1 MTIQPD
7 AALETGTFT
16 VKRGLAD
23 MLRGGVIMDVV
34 DAEQAK
40 VAEDAG
46 AVAVMALERVP
57 ADIRREGGVARMSD
71 PVLIEGIQQ
80 AVTIPVMAKAR
91 IGHFAEAQVLE
102 ALGVDYID
110 ESEVLTPADEAHHID
125 KWAFTVPFVCGAT
138 NLGEALR
145 RISEGAAMM
154 RSKGEAGTGNI
165 VEAVRHLRSI
175 LGDIRKV
182 TQADAAELYSWAKQ
196 LAAPIELVREI
207 AETGRLPV
215 PLFCAG
221 GIATPA
227 DASLVMQ
234 LGAEA
239 VFVGSGIFKSDDP
252 ARRARAIVEATT
264 HFADADH
271 VAKVSR
277 GLGAAMRG
285 EELTE
290 LTERLADRG
299 W

>member
-1 MTIQPD
+1 MI
-7 AALETGTFT
+7 
-16 VKRGLAD
+16 
-23 MLRGGVIMDVV
+23 
-34 DAEQAK
+34 
-40 VAEDAG
+40 
-46 AVAVMALERVP
+46 
-57 ADIRREGGVARMSD
+57 
-71 PVLIEGIQQ
+71 
-80 AVTIPVMAKAR
+80 
-91 IGHFAEAQVLE
+91 
-102 ALGVDYID
+102 
-110 ESEVLTPADEAHHID
+110 
-125 KWAFTVPFVCGAT
+125 
-138 NLGEALR
+138 
-145 RISEGAAMM
+145 

-175 LGDIRKV
+175 TGDIRAIPR
-182 TQADAAELYSWAKQ
+182 ADSAELFGWAKE
-196 LAAPIELVREI
+196 LRAPIGLVREI

-264 HFADADH
+264 HFGDAEH
-271 VAKVSR
+271 VAKVST
-277 GLGAAMRG
+277 GLGEAMRG
-285 EELTE
+285 EELSE